1 MRLLMRGVHCTSASS
16 VAIAEHLKMHGVLC
30 QDAASVL
37 PAKLCA
43 AQAAIGQRRA
53 HKSSKC
59 NAMDP
64 GGGNEVICS
73 FEIRF

>member
-1 MRLLMRGVHCTSASS
+1 
-16 VAIAEHLKMHGVLC
+16 VAIAEHLKFHGVLC

-43 AQAAIGQRRA
+43 AQAAIGQRR
-53 HKSSKC
+53 HKSSKW
-59 NAMDP
+59 DP
-64 GGGNEVICS
+64 NEVISS